1 MAKKLNKQ
9 KRKIVTADGEVL
21 DMTEPIP
28 TDELTND
35 VLEREVSAPDSSI
48 VDADEANKTMK
59 GSFWA
64 RVCSIPIIQQ
74 GTTTVQ
80 DYANKTSI
88 SRFALETVQSTIHK
102 ASEMATPL
110 AAKYKN
116 QLERADRFGCQSLD
130 TIEQRFPVVMEQDII
145 AQVKATPRHVYQGV
159 KDRINTAVSVPVSH
173 ANDNIEY
180 YVNRW
185 LPQQDEQAD
194 GEKKNKEDDETKR
207 LVHLANEVRERI
219 ACRLHSAIPHSKAD
233 ISRLAETNHLL
244 HEASQSITG
253 AYTRLHEMVISV
265 RGGYQEKANKR
276 IHELT
281 MDLIKRLDIAAAYIK
296 EHPVNLPG
304 PLHVVVDPLVSFA
317 TNEYEI
323 VRTEVLKS
331 DVPPLQK
338 ATNIMQLTQA
348 YVLPLIQNSLDGIQ
362 EQMRYYRVYAS
373 KNKVVNDVK
382 QSLGIKA

>member
-1 MAKKLNKQ
+1 
-9 KRKIVTADGEVL
+9 
-21 DMTEPIP
+21 
-28 TDELTND
+28 
-35 VLEREVSAPDSSI
+35 
-48 VDADEANKTMK
+48 MK
-59 GSFWA
+59 SSFWA

-74 GTTTVQ
+74 STTTVQ
-80 DYANKTSI
+80 DYASKTSI
-88 SRFALETVQSTIHK
+88 SRFALETVQSTIYK
-102 ASEMATPL
+102 ATELATPL
-110 AAKYKN
+110 TVKYKD
-116 QLERADRFGCQSLD
+116 QLEKADRFGCQSLD
-130 TIEQRFPVVMEQDII
+130 TIEQKFPVVMEDDIV
-145 AQVKATPRHVYQGV
+145 AQVKATPKHVYQGV
-159 KDRINTAVSVPVSH
+159 KTRINTAVSVPVSH

-185 LPQQDEQAD
+185 FPQEQVN
-194 GEKKNKEDDETKR
+194 GEKKMKDDDETKR
-207 LVHLANEVRERI
+207 LVNLANEVRERI
-219 ACRLHSAIPHSKAD
+219 ACRLQSAIPHSKAD

-253 AYTRLHEMVISV
+253 AYTRLHDMAISV

-281 MDLIKRLDIAAAYIK
+281 MDLIKRLDTAAAYIK
-296 EHPVNLPG
+296 EHPVNFPA
-304 PLHVVVDPLVSFA
+304 PLHIVVDPLVSFA

-331 DVPPLQK
+331 DVPPMQK